1 MTARHTASETSPL
14 LPKGKNVIPEP
25 AETPHRAFSNTS
37 CTNGHAQ
44 ENFKSVNEEQGRSN
58 GEDNDGKYQGL
69 PQVKKQLRYIVP
81 AVAIGIFLAAGDQ
94 TIIVSTYGVI
104 GSDLQ
109 ALNKTSWVATRSI
122 LAGIGGGG
130 MTTVVSILLSDI
142 VTLRERGVWQGIVNI
157 I

>member
-14 LPKGKNVIPEP
+14 LPKGKSVIPEP

-81 AVAIGIFLAAGDQ
+81 AVAIGI
-94 TIIVSTYGVI
+94 
-104 GSDLQ
+104 
-109 ALNKTSWVATRSI
+109 

-130 MTTVVSILLSDI
+130 MTTVVSILISDI